1 MVSCATTN
9 VAHGNKHLIAFHG
22 FGQDRS
28 FFHPLADSLSGS
40 YTCYTVDLFYHGH
53 STRTSCKEAITP
65 DELQGFMEKLL
76 KRHDIQCFSIAGY
89 SLGGKFALA
98 LLRLYAKQVDHLIL
112 IAPDGIKK
120 NYWYQWATFSSISRK
135 LFKHTIAHPDLFFRL
150 ISVFQ
155 QSGLLHKRVAKF
167 VANQMKTRQQ
177 RQKVYCSWIACRRL
191 EGNLQ
196 ENIRLVNQYNI
207 PVSLFFGKYDQV
219 MPWKKITPLLKNV
232 HQQQLIILDTGHN
245 TLLNDVAE
253 YYQHHEL

>member
-1 MVSCATTN
+1 MVS
-9 VAHGNKHLIAFHG
+9 
-22 FGQDRS
+22 R
-28 FFHPLADSLSGS
+28 
-40 YTCYTVDLFYHGH
+40 
-53 STRTSCKEAITP
+53 RT
-65 DELQGFMEKLL
+65 
-76 KRHDIQCFSIAGY
+76 
-89 SLGGKFALA
+89 
-98 LLRLYAKQVDHLIL
+98 
-112 IAPDGIKK
+112 
-120 NYWYQWATFSSISRK
+120 YWYQWATFSSISRK

-253 YYQHHEL
+253 YYQHHHELPNPNLTVQTSVSGLPTFSSSRKSFLSSFPENPVQKDRQQIKRLFAWHG